1 MDWSRGLP
9 FAFGIAMIALMA
21 SHAAASAPSWT
32 KHRTSASAG
41 TEVLACAAA
50 RDKAVAHARAHL
62 GLNLGAC
69 RCLPAAKEQER
80 TCRIE
85 YEVLE
90 KG

>member
-1 MDWSRGLP
+1 MLGL
-9 FAFGIAMIALMA
+9 FVMTALAFTAGNTTAQAPA
-21 SHAAASAPSWT
+21 WTKHSVSASAP
-32 KHRTSASAG
+32 
-41 TEVLACAAA
+41 TEALACAAA
-50 RDKAVAHARAHL
+50 RDKAATHARAHL

-69 RCLPAAKEQER
+69 RCRAPAKGQER

>member
-1 MDWSRGLP
+1 MFGLFFVTALA
-9 FAFGIAMIALMA
+9 FATSNTTTQSPAWVKHSA
-21 SHAAASAPSWT
+21 SASAP
-32 KHRTSASAG
+32 
-41 TEVLACAAA
+41 TEALACDAA
-50 RDKAVAHARAHL
+50 RAKAAAHARAHL

-69 RCLPAAKEQER
+69 RCLPATKGRER